1 MKLGP
6 FSFGSQA
13 LGPVTDAGVAIKQK
27 FGLFPSIRITGNKDA
42 SSDASK
48 SVSKSVSFMPSI
60 SVASSPVSKSESK
73 GMHFKIGGRKLAQA
87 CDPNEKVRRMPC
99 YQLPV
104 ALDASI

>member
-1 MKLGP
+1 M
-6 FSFGSQA
+6 
-13 LGPVTDAGVAIKQK
+13 TDAGVAIKQK

-42 SSDASK
+42 SGDASK

-60 SVASSPVSKSESK
+60 SVTSSPVSK

-104 ALDASI
+104 ALDASS